1 MFHKNHEKLESFI
14 GSNTLFK
21 GEIET
26 KGTLRVD
33 GIIEGNIRADW
44 VIVGEKSHI
53 TGDISARGIVVG
65 GRVDGNLKGKEIV
78 EMKNKGQIHGQIFTS
93 KLSIVEG
100 AIFDGKS
107 SMHAEEAKIIELQTK
122 EKAL

>member
-1 MFHKNHEKLESFI
+1 MFHKNHEKLESFL
-14 GSNTLFK
+14 GTNTVFK

-26 KGTLRVD
+26 RGTLRVE
-33 GIIEGNIRADW
+33 GTIEGNINADW

-53 TGDISARGIVVG
+53 NGDITARGIVVG
-65 GRVDGNLKGKEIV
+65 GRVDGNLKGKDIV
-78 EMKNKGQIHGQIFTS
+78 EIKNKGQIHGQIFTS

-122 EKAL
+122 EKAR

>member
-14 GSNTLFK
+14 GSNTVFK
-21 GEIET
+21 GEIAT
-26 KGTLRVD
+26 KGTLRVE
-33 GIIEGNIRADW
+33 GIIEGNINADW

-53 TGDISARGIVVG
+53 TGDINARGIVVG

-78 EMKNKGQIHGQIFTS
+78 EIKNKGQIHGQIFTS

-107 SMHAEEAKIIELQTK
+107 SMHTEEAKIIELQTK
-122 EKAL
+122 EKAR

>member
-1 MFHKNHEKLESFI
+1 MFHKNHEKLESFV

-33 GIIEGNIRADW
+33 GVIEGNIQADW
-44 VIVGEKSHI
+44 VIVGAKSHI

-78 EMKNKGQIHGQIFTS
+78 EIKNKGQIHGQIFTS

>member
-14 GSNTLFK
+14 GSNTVFK

-33 GIIEGNIRADW
+33 GIVEGNIQADW
-44 VIVGEKSHI
+44 VIVGGKSHI
-53 TGDISARGIVVG
+53 TGDIIARGIVVG

-78 EMKNKGQIHGQIFTS
+78 EIKNKGQIHGQIFTS

-122 EKAL
+122 EKAH

>member
-1 MFHKNHEKLESFI
+1 MFHKNHEKLESFL
-14 GSNTLFK
+14 GSNTVFK

-26 KGTLRVD
+26 RGTLRIEGTV
-33 GIIEGNIRADW
+33 EGNINADW

-53 TGDISARGIVVG
+53 NGDITARGIVVG

-78 EMKNKGQIHGQIFTS
+78 EVKNKGQIHGQIFTS

-107 SMHAEEAKIIELQTK
+107 SMQAEEAKIIELQSK
-122 EKAL
+122 EKAR

>member
-1 MFHKNHEKLESFI
+1 MFHKNHEKLESFL
-14 GSNTLFK
+14 GNNTVFK

-26 KGTLRVD
+26 KGTLRVE
-33 GIIEGNIRADW
+33 GTIEGNINADW

-53 TGDISARGIVVG
+53 NGDISARGIVVG

-78 EMKNKGQIHGQIFTS
+78 EIKNKGQIHGQIFTS

-122 EKAL
+122 EKAR

>member
-1 MFHKNHEKLESFI
+1 MFHKNHEKLESFL
-14 GSNTLFK
+14 GSNTVFK

-26 KGTLRVD
+26 RGTLRIEGTV
-33 GIIEGNIRADW
+33 EGNINADW

-53 TGDISARGIVVG
+53 NGDITARGIVIG

-78 EMKNKGQIHGQIFTS
+78 EVKNKGQIHGQIFTS

-107 SMHAEEAKIIELQTK
+107 SMQAEEAKIIELQSK
-122 EKAL
+122 EKAR